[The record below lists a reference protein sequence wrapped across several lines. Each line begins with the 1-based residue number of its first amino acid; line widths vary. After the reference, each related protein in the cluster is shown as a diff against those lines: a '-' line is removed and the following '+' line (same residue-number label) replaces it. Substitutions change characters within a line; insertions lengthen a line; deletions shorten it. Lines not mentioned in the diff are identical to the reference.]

1 VLIDLSELQRDALGE
16 IFNIGVGRAA
26 VSLSQ
31 IVDDEIKLSAPVVEI
46 LARPQVIEMLRAN
59 TTGRLSS
66 VRQDF
71 HGALDASGLLI
82 FPEINAIEIVR
93 RMVGS
98 DLTPE
103 VFCEY
108 ESEAM
113 SEVGNIILNACV
125 SSLANM
131 MNISLD
137 SDFPVHNTGD
147 YHSIIPDSPEMPVIL
162 LIHIDLIISKQNLNG
177 NILFLI
183 SVKSLQS
190 LLDYLD
196 QYLVSQGLV

>member
-1 VLIDLSELQRDALGE
+1 MITLSELQEDALGE

-31 IVDDEIKLSAPVVEI
+31 IVDDEIKLSAPVVKI
-46 LARPQVIEMLRAN
+46 LSRPQVIEMLGAS
-59 TTGRLSS
+59 TSGRLSS

-98 DLTPE
+98 DLAPD

-113 SEVGNIILNACV
+113 SEVGNIILNACM

-131 MNISLD
+131 MQITLT
-137 SDFPVHNTGD
+137 SDFPIHNTGD
-147 YHSIIPDSPEMPVIL
+147 YQTIIPDSPEIPVIL

-177 NILFLI
+177 NILFLV
-183 SVKSLQS
+183 SVKSLNS

-196 QYLVSQGLV
+196 QYLTSQGLV